1 MVQVRKVVRE
11 LYPDQ
16 FGIGRKPIEVPKR
29 RFLRRFAD
37 RRLRQVGTHLAPVTR
52 KRLLYA
58 LTLVL
63 FAIAAWAFIYYYN
76 KFTVLHADILAAK
89 SQIAVQL
96 QRRKDVVASLNTVVV
111 AYAKHEKGIFELAV
125 DTRKELVHP
134 AAAGT
139 AKESQNSGLRLPIP
153 GFGADP
159 AMSKLLAVAEG
170 FPSLRLSENFQRLM
184 DALVEVET
192 KIAEQRMLFNSRCNE
207 MATALDLFPAYVFNK
222 LLRFKVESFYTADD
236 DVREPAKLDLAPR

>member
-16 FGIGRKPIEVPKR
+16 FGLGRQPVEVPKR

-63 FAIAAWAFIYYYN
+63 LAIAAWAFIYYYN
-76 KFTVLHADILAAK
+76 KFTVLHADIRAAQ

-125 DTRKELVHP
+125 DTRKELVRP
-134 AAAGT
+134 APAGP
-139 AKESQNSGLRLPIP
+139 RLPIP
-153 GFGADP
+153 GLGADP

-170 FPSLRLSENFQRLM
+170 FPALRLSENFQRLM

-207 MATALDLFPAYVFNK
+207 MATALDVFPASAFNK
-222 LLRFKVESFYTADD
+222 VLRFKMEGFYTADD
-236 DVREPAKLDLAPR
+236 DVHKPAKLDLAPQ

>member
-16 FGIGRKPIEVPKR
+16 FGLGRQPVEVPKR

-37 RRLRQVGTHLAPVTR
+37 KRLRQVGTHLGPMTR
-52 KRLLYA
+52 KRLFYA
-58 LTLVL
+58 LSLVL
-63 FAIAAWAFIYYYN
+63 FTLTAWAFIYHYN
-76 KFTVLHADILAAK
+76 KFIVLHANILAAR

-96 QRRKDVVASLNTVVV
+96 QRRKDIVASLNTVVV

-134 AAAGT
+134 APGGP

-153 GFGADP
+153 GIGTDP

-170 FPSLRLSENFQRLM
+170 FPALRLSENFQRLM

-192 KIAEQRMLFNSRCNE
+192 KIAEQRMLFNSRCND
-207 MATALDLFPAYVFNK
+207 MATALDMFPANVFNK
-222 LLRFKVESFYTADD
+222 VLRFKVEDFYTADN
-236 DVREPAKLDLAPR
+236 DVHEPAKLDLAPR